1 MRFYGRESELAELRR
16 IRDISLK
23 ESRFT
28 VITGRRRIGKTS
40 LMLRS
45 VEGTDF
51 IYIFISRKSEV
62 LLCEEIQRTM
72 EDSGIRIVGRVTRFR
87 DLFRELM
94 LYSVEHP
101 ITVIMDEFQ
110 DIRYVNEVIF
120 SEMQEVWDLN
130 TDKAHINLIVSG
142 SVHSMMVRI
151 FEDSKEPL
159 FGRPTG
165 KIMLNPLP
173 ISKMKEILNDHNP
186 DYTKEDLL
194 ILFMLTGGVP
204 YYMQLL
210 MDNSATDKDSM
221 LNHAFRNGSTF
232 LTEGKDLLVSEFGND
247 YRIFFSILQL
257 ISSGKESRSE
267 MEDILGIE
275 LGAYLKRLES
285 EYGFIRQ
292 IRPAFS
298 EKGSRN
304 NHWIISDMYLRF
316 YFRFI
321 NPRFGLIESGRSD
334 LLIRQVMSEL
344 NDYEGKVL
352 EEYFRRKI
360 AEGDIYT
367 QLCSYWSRK
376 GDVEID
382 IIVLDDV
389 LKTARVIEV
398 KRNREKIDIGVLMS
412 KAERISQPL
421 KGYAVTFEGLSLE
434 DM

>member
-1 MRFYGRESELAELRR
+1 MRFYGREDELAELKRV
-16 IRDISLK
+16 RDISVN

-40 LMLRS
+40 LMLKS
-45 VEGTDF
+45 VEGTEF
-51 IYIFISRKSEV
+51 IYIFISRKSEI

-72 EDSGIRIVGRVTRFR
+72 EEYGITVLGRATRFK

-94 LYSVEHP
+94 VYSVDHP

-110 DIRYVNEVIF
+110 DIEYVNKSIF
-120 SEMQEVWDLN
+120 SEMQEIWDLN
-130 TDKAHINLIVSG
+130 KDRAHINLLVSG

-165 KIMLNPLP
+165 KILLNPLP
-173 ISKMKEILNDHNP
+173 ISLMKDIIKGYNTSYNN
-186 DYTKEDLL
+186 EDLL
-194 ILFMLTGGVP
+194 VLYMLTGGTP
-204 YYMQLL
+204 YYVQLL

-221 LNHAFRNGSTF
+221 LEYALRNGSTF

-247 YRIFFSILQL
+247 YRVFFSVMQL
-257 ISSGKESRSE
+257 ISSGKERRSE
-267 MEDILGIE
+267 MEDVLGVE
-275 LGAYLKRLES
+275 LGEYLKRLES
-285 EYGFIRQ
+285 EYGFIKQ

-304 NHWIISDMYLRF
+304 NRWIISDMYLRF
-316 YFRFI
+316 YFKFI
-321 NPRFGLIESGRSD
+321 NPRFGLIESGRAD
-334 LLIRQVMSEL
+334 MLLRQVVHEL
-344 NDYEGKVL
+344 QDYEGKVL

-360 AEGDIYT
+360 TEEDTYT
-367 QLCSYWSRK
+367 GICSYWNRK

-389 LKTARVIEV
+389 TCTARVIEV
-398 KRNREKIDIGVLMS
+398 KRNSKKIDMNALRA
-412 KAERISQPL
+412 KAEVIDLPL
-421 KGYAVTFEGLSLE
+421 RRYRVTFEALSLE

>member
-1 MRFYGRESELAELRR
+1 MRFYGRVEELSELKR
-16 IRDISLK
+16 IKDVSLK

-45 VEGTDF
+45 VEGTEF

-62 LLCEEIQRTM
+62 LLCEEIQSMM
-72 EDSGIRIVGRVTRFR
+72 EDHGIRVLGKATRFR

-94 LYSVEHP
+94 LYSIDHP
-101 ITVIMDEFQ
+101 ITVIIDEFQ
-110 DIRYVNEVIF
+110 DIEYVNRSIF
-120 SEMQEVWDLN
+120 SGMQEVWDLN
-130 TDKAHINLIVSG
+130 KDAARINLLVSG
-142 SVHSMMVRI
+142 SVHSMMDRI

-173 ISKMKEILNDHNP
+173 ISLMKEILRDNNP
-186 DYTKEDLL
+186 DYSNEDLL
-194 ILFMLTGGVP
+194 VFFMLTGGVP

-210 MDNSATDKDSM
+210 MDNSMIDKDSM
-221 LNHAFRNGSTF
+221 LGYVLRNGSAL

-247 YRIFFSILQL
+247 YRIFFSVMQL
-257 ISSGKESRSE
+257 ISSGKERRSE
-267 MEDILGIE
+267 MEDVLGIE
-275 LGAYLKRLES
+275 LGAYLRRLES
-285 EYGFIRQ
+285 EYGLIKQ

-304 NHWIISDMYLRF
+304 SHWIISDMYLRF

-321 NPRFGLIESGRSD
+321 NPRFGLIESGRAD
-334 LLIRQVMSEL
+334 LLLRQTLNEL
-344 NDYEGKVL
+344 QDYEGRAL

-360 AEGDIYT
+360 AEEDTYT
-367 QLCSYWSRK
+367 QICSYWNRK
-376 GDVEID
+376 GDVKID

-389 LKTARVIEV
+389 LKTARIIEV
-398 KRNREKIDIGVLMS
+398 KRNREKMDINVLKA
-412 KAERISQPL
+412 KAESISQPL
-421 KGYAVTFEGLSLE
+421 KGYEVTFNGLSLE
-434 DM
+434 DV